1 MAPDPIAN
9 YSLTPNV
16 PDAPET
22 DALDDDFALDA
33 GIDLNAGTAG
43 ALSPALAATNSAGAT
58 LTTAADEV
66 PRAARMPAELAG
78 ERLDKALARLFP
90 QYSRSRL
97 QSWLEEGRV
106 TVDGATAKPKQSAIA
121 DSDVLVT
128 PAASPEMLAFMPEP
142 ISLPIVAEDDTLVV
156 IDKPAGLVV
165 HPAVGNW
172 SGTLL
177 NGVLHRYG
185 AAALALPRAGIVH
198 RLDKDTSGLM
208 VVARTVEAQTDLVR
222 QLQARTVHRR
232 YLALVWGRAGQGTI
246 DAPLGRDPR
255 DRVKI
260 AVVNGAAGKPART
273 HYRTI
278 AIGELDGKPVSAVV
292 CDLETGRTHQ
302 IRVHLAHINHRL
314 LGDPLYGRLKNG
326 PVPLPLPG
334 GFARQALHA
343 WQLGFN
349 HPHSGRPVQW
359 RTEVPPDL
367 LALAE
372 ACGIAEALDLDLLA
386 DQ

>member
-22 DALDDDFALDA
+22 DALDDDFGLDA
-33 GIDLNAGTAG
+33 GLDPEDDG
-43 ALSPALAATNSAGAT
+43 AHLSSAAPGAIALT
-58 LTTAADEV
+58 LATAADEV

-97 QSWLEEGRV
+97 QAWLDEGRV
-106 TVDGATAKPKQSAIA
+106 TVDGTVAKPKQSAIA
-121 DSDVLVT
+121 DSDIEVT
-128 PAASPEMLAFMPEP
+128 PAASPEMLAFRPEP
-142 ISLPIVAEDDTLVV
+142 IALPIIAEDETLVV

-177 NGVLHRYG
+177 NGLLHRYG
-185 AAALALPRAGIVH
+185 EAALALPRAGIVH

-278 AIGELDGKPVSAVV
+278 ATGELDGKPVSAVV

-314 LGDPLYGRLKNG
+314 LGDPLYGRLKNQ
-326 PVPLPLPG
+326 PVPAPLPG

-349 HPHSGRPVQW
+349 HPEHGRPVEW
-359 RTEVPPDL
+359 RTEVPADI

-372 ACGIAEALDLDLLA
+372 ACGIVDALDLDLLA

>member
-1 MAPDPIAN
+1 M
-9 YSLTPNV
+9 
-16 PDAPET
+16 E
-22 DALDDDFALDA
+22 ALDDDFALDA
-33 GIDLNAGTAG
+33 GVGE
-43 ALSPALAATNSAGAT
+43 PASSDAPVAVASAGAT
-58 LTTAADEV
+58 LATAADEA

-78 ERLDKALARLFP
+78 ERLDKALAKLFP

-97 QSWLEEGRV
+97 QAWLEDGRV
-106 TVDGATAKPKQSAIA
+106 SVDGAVAKPKQSAVA
-121 DSDVLVT
+121 GSDVQVT
-128 PAASPEMLAFMPEP
+128 PAASPEMQAFLPEAL
-142 ISLPIVAEDDTLVV
+142 SLPIVTEDDALVV

-172 SGTLL
+172 RGTLL
-177 NGVLHRYG
+177 NGLLHRYG

-208 VVARTVEAQTDLVR
+208 VVARTVEAQTDLIR

-255 DRVKI
+255 DRVKM

-278 AIGELDGKPVSAVV
+278 ATGELDGKPVSAVV

-314 LGDPLYGRLKNG
+314 LGDPLYGRLKG
-326 PVPLPLPG
+326 QAAAVALPG

-343 WQLGFN
+343 WQLGFV
-349 HPHSGRPVQW
+349 HPQTGEAVQW
-359 RTEVPPDL
+359 RTDVPADI

-372 ACGIAEALDLDLLA
+372 ACGIADALDLDLLA
-386 DQ
+386 HE

>member
-1 MAPDPIAN
+1 MDPDLTAN
-9 YSLTPNV
+9 YSPSKHG
-16 PDAPET
+16 PDALDS
-22 DALDDDFALDA
+22 DALDDDFSADFTAASAAGDA
-33 GIDLNAGTAG
+33 EGIDTAE
-43 ALSPALAATNSAGAT
+43 T
-58 LTTAADEV
+58 LGTAADEA
-66 PRAARMPAELAG
+66 PRRARMPDELAG

-97 QSWLEEGRV
+97 QAWLEEGRV
-106 TVDGATAKPKQSAIA
+106 SVDGVVAKPKQSALAAA
-121 DSDVLVT
+121 DVEVI
-128 PAASPEMLAFMPEP
+128 PAASPEMRAFAPEP
-142 ISLPIVAEDDTLVV
+142 IALPIVAEDPAFVV

-172 SGTLL
+172 TGTLL
-177 NGVLHRYG
+177 NGLLHRYRD
-185 AAALALPRAGIVH
+185 AAHALPRAGIVH

-246 DAPLGRDPR
+246 NAPLGRDPR

-260 AVVNGAAGKPART
+260 AVVPGAAGKPAIT
-273 HYRTI
+273 HFRAI
-278 AIGELDGKPVSAVV
+278 AHGELDGKPVSAVV

-314 LGDPLYGRLKNG
+314 LGDPLYGRLKG
-326 PVPLPLPG
+326 QSASVPLPG
-334 GFARQALHA
+334 DFARQALHA

-349 HPHSGRPVQW
+349 HPETGAYVEYRAAL
-359 RTEVPPDL
+359 PDDI

-372 ACGIAEALDLDLLA
+372 ACGFDEALDLDLLSRE
-386 DQ
+386 